1 MDFVGASRVSRDS
14 VPPPRMAGLHAENVE
29 ENMDY
34 PWTEFFHLGLV
45 VQAFFPEARARKRPA
60 LEITRK
66 LAADPFFQALEI
78 SGVEDPALQREL
90 AGIARA
96 SGKSLVFSGGA
107 YCRAGGHNL
116 HDLDEGKREKAL
128 QQVRKIID
136 EAYDYGCRILYVMG
150 FEAPAPPECDRAR
163 EKFARSLADLS
174 AYARGKNPAAQLTL
188 SVENFYLL
196 TDTPFLIGPT
206 LDFARML
213 KELRSKNPN
222 LGLTFDTSHILQLK
236 EDLPSTFARVQEV
249 IAHIHLSN
257 CLLKDRSSPFFGDK
271 HPPYGFPGSE
281 IGIPEL
287 AGFFSTLK
295 AQGYF
300 SRTFPTGKPIL
311 SLEVI
316 TPPGQT
322 PETAL
327 GEAKEAFQEAWT
339 EFEKN

>member
-1 MDFVGASRVSRDS
+1 
-14 VPPPRMAGLHAENVE
+14 
-29 ENMDY
+29 MDY

-45 VQAFFPEARARKRPA
+45 VQAFFPEARERKSQA
-60 LEITRK
+60 LEIIRK

-78 SGVEDPALQREL
+78 SGVEEQSLQREL
-90 AGIARA
+90 AGIVRA
-96 SGKSLVFSGGA
+96 SGKSLVFSGGG

-116 HDLDEGKREKAL
+116 HDLEEGRREKAV
-128 QQVRKIID
+128 QQVKKIID
-136 EAYDYGCRILYVMG
+136 EASDYGCSILYVMG
-150 FEAPAPPECDRAR
+150 FEAPAPPDRDLAH
-163 EKFARSLADLS
+163 EKFAMSLADLS
-174 AYARGKNPAAQLTL
+174 DYARGKNPAAPLTL

-213 KELRSKNPN
+213 RELRPKHPN

-236 EDLPSTFARVQEV
+236 EDLAATFARVKDV

-257 CLLKDRSSPFFGDK
+257 CLLRDRSSPFYGDK
-271 HPPYGFPGSE
+271 HPPYGFLGSE

-287 AGFFSTLK
+287 AGFLGTLK

-300 SRTFPTGKPIL
+300 LRTSSREKPIL

-322 PETAL
+322 PEAAL
-327 GEAKEAFQEAWT
+327 GEAKEAFQKAWA